1 MITRANVEATKAFIR
16 ARVGN
21 RYVYGGALSPTNTKQ
36 GTDCSEVWQTV
47 LEMML
52 GRYVPGRQSEAATT
66 ESYRRKS
73 EGGSLPDGVPGP
85 FGTIAVKRPQD
96 IPANAVAKIAFHHGP
111 GGGANSHMWGELDG
125 MRIESA
131 GSKGLVTAP
140 AAWTVDNPY
149 ANAWAYLPGVI
160 DEDGTAPTVP
170 EPADTLYADVSE
182 WQVPVTDAYTD
193 AGYRVLCIRSN
204 DGTHLDLDWA
214 SNYAWCKRAADDG
227 RLACFLV
234 YLVWRPNWQ
243 AAVDTF
249 KAQVGQPH
257 PKMAVM
263 LDVESW
269 GGQIRGDQSDGI
281 NAAFEQLAT
290 FVGDRRKV
298 IGYGNTG
305 DLNALWPRKPEGVR
319 LVVAG
324 YGRLPTYPGMIA
336 HQYTDGQGYG
346 GGLPEGA
353 PPFGNCDMNAANGLT
368 PTAFAAALGIETTTQ
383 EDLLSAL
390 SPAEQ
395 REVLTLLRWLAAPD
409 TGELRKRFP
418 SRSPL
423 RALGEGLI
431 DTAAGIAL
439 NDDAN
444 DHVQLVIDLAKV
456 GDPGTLA
463 LLRSIAAADPV
474 QYPDRQA
481 DRQLAQRILASAPP
495 VSTSLTA
502 PSTPSP
508 APTPPPASK
517 VVCAQTGGACTLTA
531 GGGDGSCALGGS
543 ECVLRKGGAL

>member
-1 MITRANVEATKAFIR
+1 MITRANIEAAKQLVRVRLGDPYAF
-16 ARVGN
+16 
-21 RYVYGGALSPTNTKQ
+21 GGMFSASNLRQ
-36 GTDCSEVWQTV
+36 GTDCSGVWNDA
-47 LEMML
+47 L
-52 GRYVPGRQSEAATT
+52 GMVVGRFQWGREPEGATT

-73 EGGSLPDGVPGP
+73 QGGSLPDGVPGP
-85 FGTIAVKRPQD
+85 FGTIAVARPQD
-96 IPANAVAKIAFHHGP
+96 IPANAVAKLAFHHGP

-149 ANAWAYLPGVI
+149 ANAWAYLPGPIV
-160 DEDGTAPTVP
+160 EDGTAPTIP

-204 DGTHLDLDWA
+204 DGTHRDLDWA

-234 YLVWRPNWQ
+234 YFVWRPDWR
-243 AAVDTF
+243 AAVETF

-269 GGQIRGDQSDGI
+269 GGQIGGDQSDGI
-281 NAAFEQLAT
+281 NAAFESIAEY
-290 FVGDRRKV
+290 VGDRRKV

-305 DLNALWPRKPEGVR
+305 DLNNLWPRKPEGVR

-368 PTAFAAALGIETTTQ
+368 ATAFAAALGIETTTQ
-383 EDLLSAL
+383 EDDPLSAL
-390 SPAEQ
+390 TPAEQ
-395 REVLTLLRWLAAPD
+395 RELLDLLRWIAAPN

-444 DHVQLVIDLAKV
+444 DHVALVIDLAKI

-474 QYPDRQA
+474 KYPDRQA
-481 DRQLAQRILASAPP
+481 DRQLAQRILALAPP
-495 VSTSLTA
+495 VSTSPTA
-502 PSTPSP
+502 PSTPTTPTAP
-508 APTPPPASK
+508 AAK
-517 VVCAQTGGACTLTA
+517 VLCEQGGGACVLTA
-531 GGGDGSCALGGS
+531 GGGDGSCALAGS